1 MIFSENNK
9 KFDVKVT
16 SLQEKQSIKNN
27 QFNKEDWSSAYQ
39 NVELELENK
48 NLEVSQG
55 NSIKELNGTLFKN
68 GPGILERDGQWLHH
82 PFDGDGMI
90 SAINFKDGKA
100 TFTNKFV
107 KTKGY
112 LEEKKKNKFLY
123 RGVFGTQKKGGI
135 LNNVLDLNFKNIA
148 NTHVIKLGDELLAL
162 WEAAGPHAL
171 DPKNLETIGL
181 TTLKGVLKKNEAFS
195 AHPKIDLNSKYSK
208 EVLVTFGVQT
218 GPQSTIRL
226 MEFSNKGNKAGE
238 ILFDRKDKLNG
249 FAFLHDFAITTNW
262 AIFLQN
268 AIDFNPLPFV
278 MGQKG
283 AAQCLKS
290 SPNKKAKFFIVP
302 RDSGLYRGK
311 PPVIID
317 APEGFVFHHVNA
329 YEDEENIV
337 LDSIFYD
344 DFPSVGPDEDFR
356 DIDFEKYPA
365 GKLKRSI
372 INLKSRN
379 SELSTI
385 SEQTC
390 EFAVINPKFTGI
402 KATHSWMA
410 CTNAKSGNAPL
421 QAIKKINLDTKE
433 EIFWSAAPRGFVSEP
448 IMVPKTNSKKE
459 DEGYLLILVW
469 NGARRGS
476 DLIILDSKN
485 LEHLSTYELPINI
498 PHGLHGSWSN
508 N

>member
-1 MIFSENNK
+1 M
-9 KFDVKVT
+9 T
-16 SLQEKQSIKNN
+16 SLQEKEIIRKN

-39 NVELELENK
+39 NVELELNNI
-48 NLEVSQG
+48 NLEISKG
-55 NSIKELNGTLFKN
+55 NCIRELNGTLFKN

-90 SAINFKDGKA
+90 TAIKFEDGKA

-112 LEEKKKNKFLY
+112 LEEQKKNKFLY
-123 RGVFGTQKKGGI
+123 RGVFGTQKKGGF
-135 LNNVLDLNFKNIA
+135 LNNLFDLNLKNIA

-171 DPKNLETIGL
+171 NPNNLETIGL

-195 AHPKIDLNSKYSK
+195 AHPKIDLNSKSAK

-226 MEFSNKGNKAGE
+226 MEFANNGEKAGE
-238 ILFDRKDKLNG
+238 LIFDRKDKLNG

-290 SPNKKAKFFIVP
+290 SPNKKAKFFIIP
-302 RDSGLYRGK
+302 RESGLYKGEA
-311 PPVIID
+311 PLVID

-329 YEDEENIV
+329 YEEEGNII

-372 INLKSRN
+372 INLQN
-379 SELSTI
+379 LFSEIHTTSQ
-385 SEQTC
+385 QTC

-402 KATHSWMA
+402 KASFSWMA
-410 CTNAKSGNAPL
+410 CTNEKTGNAPL
-421 QAIKKINLDTKE
+421 QAIKKINLLTKE
-433 EIFWSAAPRGFVSEP
+433 ELVWSAAPRGFVSEP
-448 IMVPKTNSKKE
+448 VMVPKTNSKIE
-459 DEGYLLILVW
+459 DEGYLLILIW

-476 DLIILDSKN
+476 DLIILDSQN
-485 LEHLSTYELPINI
+485 LNHLSTYELPINI
-498 PHGLHGSWSN
+498 PHGLHGSWASN
-508 N
+508 